1 MNGEGFIATNKSIRI
16 DGNCMTKTK
25 KVKLPK
31 IHSISDCTVEFYA
44 LPKDYGR
51 AEDFM
56 NHLRDKFNLPEFE
69 WSNNNDTNILVAN
82 FPPDTIEYDG
92 EVEDYLDKVMNQGL
106 MQ

>member
-1 MNGEGFIATNKSIRI
+1 MIKNK
-16 DGNCMTKTK
+16 KL
-25 KVKLPK
+25 KLPE

-56 NHLRDKFNLPEFE
+56 NHLREKFNLPEYE
-69 WSNNNDTNILVAN
+69 WSGNNDTNILVAN

-92 EVEDYLDKVMNQGL
+92 EVEEYLDKVMNHGL
-106 MQ
+106 M

>member
-1 MNGEGFIATNKSIRI
+1 MWLRG
-16 DGNCMTKTK
+16 GNMIKTK
-25 KVKLPK
+25 KLNPPR

-56 NHLRDKFNLPEFE
+56 NHLREKFNLPEYE
-69 WSNNNDTNILVAN
+69 WSGNNDTNILVAN

-92 EVEDYLDKVMNQGL
+92 EVEDYLDKIMNQGL
-106 MQ
+106 VY